1 MRYCTDEDL
10 PQLEIFKEW
19 VMGSEI
25 HKPAFCKEESITN
38 CYFGMTIKG
47 THI

>member
-1 MRYCTDEDL
+1 MGSGTDEDL
-10 PQLEIFKEW
+10 PQVEIFKEW

-25 HKPAFCKEESITN
+25 HKPAFCKEESVTN
-38 CYFGMTIKG
+38 GYSGMTIKG